1 MWNPHWLVHYTSCV
15 NIPIHI
21 SLDLIHFI
29 FLVCTGLYGFFPCS
43 CNAYVISCYS
53 FIHLFIP
60 FLLSVHTAYIL
71 HVNMLLLYQVC
82 TFCNICT
89 CIFYT
94 AHVYCILLHCHIWH
108 FQGQYKA
115 HSIIILQIVLS
126 WGYWLLLL
134 IVVGCSMPCLV
145 CHFVFATGLHGITI
159 VTISF

>member
-1 MWNPHWLVHYTSCV
+1 MDFFHAAVMRTLLVVIHSFIYLFLFFYLCIQHTYCMLTCYFYTK
-15 NIPIHI
+15 
-21 SLDLIHFI
+21 
-29 FLVCTGLYGFFPCS
+29 
-43 CNAYVISCYS
+43 YVI
-53 FIHLFIP
+53 
-60 FLLSVHTAYIL
+60 
-71 HVNMLLLYQVC
+71 
-82 TFCNICT
+82 FCNICT